1 MTDSR
6 VPPEIEIDLELEG
19 IGVMTFN
26 DLDMDNPKG
35 FAHMVRILKYQNKL
49 GKNIVGTIRITNEEH
64 NTLYKEKS
72 FNKK

>member
-1 MTDSR
+1 MTNSR
-6 VPPEIEIDLELEG
+6 VPSEIEIDLELEG

-49 GKNIVGTIRITNEEH
+49 
-64 NTLYKEKS
+64 
-72 FNKK
+72 

>member
-6 VPPEIEIDLELEG
+6 VPSEIEIDLELEG
-19 IGVMTFN
+19 VGVMTFT

-49 GKNIVGTIRITNEEH
+49 GKNIVGTILITNEEH

-72 FNKK
+72 FDKK

>member
-26 DLDMDNPKG
+26 DLDMDNPRG